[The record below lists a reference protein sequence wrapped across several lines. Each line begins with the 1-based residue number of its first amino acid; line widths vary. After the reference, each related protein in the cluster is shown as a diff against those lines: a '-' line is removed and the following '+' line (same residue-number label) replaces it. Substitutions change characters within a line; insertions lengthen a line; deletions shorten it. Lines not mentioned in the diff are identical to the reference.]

1 MTTKALYYVLYLIT
15 VPNVLAEKEVMTHRI
30 VFEKQENCLY
40 MAHMLKQELDP
51 FARKQQ
57 CQENIEYYREMRI
70 PLSKPEIM
78 Q

>member
-1 MTTKALYYVLYLIT
+1 MIKASFFVLYFIT
-15 VPNVLAEKEVMTHRI
+15 VPDVTTEAEPIFHRWA
-30 VFEKQENCLY
+30 FEEQENCLY

-57 CQENIEYYREMRI
+57 CKENIEYYREMRI
-70 PLSKPEIM
+70 PLPKPEIK